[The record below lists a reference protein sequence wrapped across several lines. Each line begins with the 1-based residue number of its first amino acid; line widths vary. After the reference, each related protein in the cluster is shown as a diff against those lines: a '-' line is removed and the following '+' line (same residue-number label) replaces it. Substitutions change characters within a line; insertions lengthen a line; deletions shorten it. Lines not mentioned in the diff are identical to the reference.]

1 MRPQAGPSLARIRAL
16 AQDDNAA
23 SLRKRKKGRNG
34 GPSFPL
40 STSWRGGQGVR
51 TTKRGTGVRTQQ
63 TNPSRN
69 PLPMQGA
76 ERRLMLVAP
85 PTRKGAPMPVAK
97 LSREFYERF
106 GDKLTDELV
115 NCLNSIEGSYRA
127 ELRDLFDAHFG
138 RFEEKLERRLADLR
152 VELHSTKA
160 DMLKWSVG
168 LWVPVT
174 LAVIGLYFKR

>member
-1 MRPQAGPSLARIRAL
+1 
-16 AQDDNAA
+16 
-23 SLRKRKKGRNG
+23 
-34 GPSFPL
+34 
-40 STSWRGGQGVR
+40 
-51 TTKRGTGVRTQQ
+51 
-63 TNPSRN
+63 
-69 PLPMQGA
+69 
-76 ERRLMLVAP
+76 
-85 PTRKGAPMPVAK
+85 MPVAK

-127 ELRDLFDAHFG
+127 ELRDLFAAHFG
-138 RFEEKLERRLADLR
+138 RFEEKLERRLTDAKAELGIKIEQLRAEFGTTIEQQRAAFGTGIEQLR